1 MSHKDRRKA
10 KRYLLKLP
18 IQFLIYA
25 PSLPE
30 KISPRLDAQLYDLS
44 ELGMRILTNHV
55 RSEDMHILSPNLTTS
70 EQCLL
75 KIEIPQE
82 KEVLTLQGKVI
93 WYDRNSGGEHFSFQV
108 GIEFLDSS
116 PDLKG
121 KIKTLIQQKGA
132 LEEAP

>member
-18 IQFLIYA
+18 IRFLIYA

-30 KISPRLDAQLYDLS
+30 KISPSLDAQLYDLS

-93 WYDRNSGGEHFSFQV
+93 WYDRNSGDEPFSFQV

-121 KIKTLIQQKGA
+121 KIKALMQQKGT